1 MEWLYGASESSNM
14 EVDIGYL
21 PQVCAHVYAEHL
33 LRVLI
38 CGMHNTNV
46 LLLTFCCMLFSQFF
60 FSFSQF
66 FEKSKPCIVLLAEIH
81 KVVCTK

>member
-1 MEWLYGASESSNM
+1 MEWLYGASEGSNM

-21 PQVCAHVYAEHL
+21 PQVCAHVYVEHL

-38 CGMHNTNV
+38 CGMHGTIV
-46 LLLTFCCMLFSQFF
+46 LFQTFCCMLFSQFF

-66 FEKSKPCIVLLAEIH
+66 FFDKSKPCIVFLGEIH
-81 KVVCTK
+81 K